1 MGQAKRTT
9 KVEFNFAGRTQ
20 GGANNGKKEYLFLT
34 KNVLNDARAFYIDF
48 FIAHSNKLKEKVT
61 YYSEKHKEFKERKL
75 TSNELLTWA
84 ESKTVSTQDHKTPL
98 EGWNFSE
105 KFPGMPVVYRRSVIK
120 DAIGKARSHL
130 SNYKN
135 WEESG
140 KKKGRPGLPGP
151 NNHPTLYKGTLEM
164 EMEKFDRKGSFVSI
178 LVYSSRDWEWVNYP
192 VKFSP
197 WQEKRLTEAGWENKS
212 PRLILREKT
221 VGLHIAQEKPITAKK
236 VVESKENPDLITVG
250 IDLNVKNLAV
260 ITVRKNGVIIK
271 TVFVKDEGL
280 DYHRY
285 LHMKLVSKRQWLSGK
300 PVKGESSNKLL
311 WNHVRRMNVYYAHMA
326 SKRIVDVCEEIRKDH
341 PGAEIVILFERLR
354 KIKPKGSKSRR
365 LNRKQANQLKGK
377 IIKFTRYKA
386 YCLGVVTVEV
396 NPHGT
401 SQYCSRCGHKG
412 ERFSLMK
419 GERVKTKGGKLFYCP
434 HCKYLVNADFNA
446 SVNTHH
452 SFYGEFHWQ
461 PKKKAA

>member
-9 KVEFNFAGRTQ
+9 KIYFNFAERNQ
-20 GGANNGKKEYLFLT
+20 GGANTGKREYLYLT
-34 KNVLNDARAFYIDF
+34 KNILNEARAFYIDF
-48 FIAHSNKLKEKVT
+48 FLAHSSKLEEKVT
-61 YYSEKHKEFKERKL
+61 YYSEKHKKFKERKL

-84 ESKTVSTQDHKTPL
+84 ESLTVSTEDHPTPL

-130 SNYKN
+130 SNYRN

-140 KKKGRPGLPGP
+140 KKKGKPGLPGS
-151 NNHPTLYKGTLEM
+151 NNHPTLYKGTIKLEL
-164 EMEKFDRKGSFVSI
+164 EKFDRQDNFVSI
-178 LVYSSRDWEWVNYP
+178 LVYNGRGWEWVNYP

-197 WQEKRLTEAGWENKS
+197 WQEKRLTKFSWENKS

-221 VGLHIAQEKPITAKK
+221 AELHVTQEKSVEARK
-236 VVESKENPDLITVG
+236 VEESKKNPNLITIG

-271 TVFVKDEGL
+271 TVFVTDGGL

-285 LHMKLVSKRQWLSGK
+285 LHMKLVSKHQWLSGK

-311 WNHVRRMNVYYAHMA
+311 WGHVRRMNDYYAHMV
-326 SKRIVDVCEEIRKDH
+326 SRRIVEVCLEIRRIY

-354 KIKPKGSKSRR
+354 KIKPKGSKSRI

-386 YCLGVVTVEV
+386 YYLGIVTVEV
-396 NPHGT
+396 NPYGT
-401 SQYCSRCGHKG
+401 SRYCSRCGHKG
-412 ERFSLMK
+412 ERFSLVK
-419 GERVKTKGGKLFYCP
+419 GERVKMRGGKLFYCP